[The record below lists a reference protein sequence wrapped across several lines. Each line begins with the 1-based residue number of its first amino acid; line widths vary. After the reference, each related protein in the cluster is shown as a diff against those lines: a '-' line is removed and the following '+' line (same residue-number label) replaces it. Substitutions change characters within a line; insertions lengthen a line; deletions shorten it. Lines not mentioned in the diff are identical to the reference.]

1 MPVRKPSHW
10 ITAAALAGA
19 LTLTATSAVAAPTR
33 DTSNNNTTHKIT
45 QAVSQQ
51 KLTEHLNA
59 FQSIAEANDGNRASG
74 TSGYQASVDYVVERL
89 RLPSLATAID
99 WKAFRCYVSF
109 CWDTAWVILWVV
121 LLLLVSRVG
130 SPRSR
135 RCPWFPTRPAPGS
148 LTSSAG

>member
-33 DTSNNNTTHKIT
+33 DISNNTTHKIA

-74 TSGYQASVDYVVERL
+74 TAGY
-89 RLPSLATAID
+89 
-99 WKAFRCYVSF
+99 
-109 CWDTAWVILWVV
+109 
-121 LLLLVSRVG
+121 
-130 SPRSR
+130 
-135 RCPWFPTRPAPGS
+135 
-148 LTSSAG
+148 

>member
-89 RLPSLATAID
+89 RAAGYTVLPSA
-99 WKAFRCYVSF
+99 
-109 CWDTAWVILWVV
+109 
-121 LLLLVSRVG
+121 
-130 SPRSR
+130 SP
-135 RCPWFPTRPAPGS
+135 T
-148 LTSSAG
+148 